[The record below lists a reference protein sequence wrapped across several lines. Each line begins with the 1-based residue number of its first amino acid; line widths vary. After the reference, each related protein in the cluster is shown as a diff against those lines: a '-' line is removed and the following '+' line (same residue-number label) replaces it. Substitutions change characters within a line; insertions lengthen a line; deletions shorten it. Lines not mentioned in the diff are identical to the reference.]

1 MSEDLT
7 GKLVIDLIINGKFVA
22 LVMDDGEA
30 SYLSQD
36 EAEVD
41 EDDIMTAAKMAE
53 DALLE
58 RAASIREWCLAAR
71 CGSDTELP
79 VAPTPPEC
87 KRAEWVW
94 CVPLVCGAFV
104 LGFLVGM
111 TR

>member
-30 SYLSQD
+30 SYLPQD

-41 EDDIMTAAKMAE
+41 EDDILIAAKMAE

-58 RAASIREWCLAAR
+58 RGAWLGGVAAIRSCRWLRRRPSVNGQSGCGACRLFAAHLCLAFSW
-71 CGSDTELP
+71 G
-79 VAPTPPEC
+79 
-87 KRAEWVW
+87 
-94 CVPLVCGAFV
+94 
-104 LGFLVGM
+104 
-111 TR
+111 